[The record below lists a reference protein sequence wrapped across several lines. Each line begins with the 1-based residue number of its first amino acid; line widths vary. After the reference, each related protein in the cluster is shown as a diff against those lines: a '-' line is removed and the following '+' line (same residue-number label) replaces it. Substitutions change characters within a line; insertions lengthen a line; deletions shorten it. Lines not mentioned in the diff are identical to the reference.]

1 LPAVAPELSP
11 QEVFM
16 VSLMSLWLP
25 ILLSAVAVF
34 IASSIIHMAL
44 KYHATDFRQ
53 LPKEDEVMEALR
65 RFDIPPGDYGMPY
78 AGSMEAMKSPAF
90 AEKMKAG
97 PVAFMTFLPAGSSS
111 LSSNLVLWFLFSIL
125 VSVIAAYV
133 AGSALPR
140 GANYLAVFRFAGCVS
155 FTGYSIALLHD
166 SIWYKRNWGM
176 TVKYMFDGLVYALL
190 TAGVFGWLW
199 PR

>member
-1 LPAVAPELSP
+1 
-11 QEVFM
+11 M

-34 IASSIIHMAL
+34 LISSVIHTVL
-44 KYHATDFRQ
+44 KYHAGDFRK
-53 LPKEDEVMEALR
+53 LSNEDEVLESLR
-65 RFDIPPGDYGMPY
+65 RLNIPPGDYMIPC
-78 AGSMEAMKSPAF
+78 ASSMEAKKSPDF
-90 AEKMKAG
+90 AEKIKAG
-97 PVAFMTFLPAGSSS
+97 PVAVMTFMDPRT
-111 LSSNLVLWFLFSIL
+111 LSMGPQLVLWFLFSIL

-140 GANYLAVFRFAGCVS
+140 GASYLSVFRFAGAVS
-155 FTGYSIALLHD
+155 FTGYAIGLIHD
-166 SIWYKRNWGM
+166 SIWYKRNWG
-176 TVKYMFDGLVYALL
+176 TTLKFLFDGLVYGLV